1 MEMWFAERHTDHLKL
16 QVRVRETLHREKSRY
31 QDIAVLDTDEFG
43 RVLVLDGIIQTTE
56 RDEFFYHEIMAHI
69 PLSAHPD
76 PRRVLVV
83 GGGDGGSVREALK
96 HDNVE
101 EVHLVEIDERVVAV
115 CEEYL
120 PSLSHAL
127 RDKRVNIRFEDG
139 VKYVRNRAG
148 EFDVIIIDS
157 TDPIG
162 PSVELFSE
170 PFYESCARALRGDG
184 MMIAQSEPPFF
195 LPDLVKRIFTKV
207 SSAFPITKMC
217 LAAVPVYS
225 CWNWSFTV
233 GSKGLDPV
241 VIRSSLPSGVRY
253 YSEQVH
259 SASFVLP
266 PFVRDL
272 LRI

>member
-1 MEMWFAERHTDHLKL
+1 MINQGKTDQIPEEGWLSSPPVRGRKLERVTQLEMWFAERHTDHLKL

-127 RDKRVNIRFEDG
+127 RDKRVNIRF
-139 VKYVRNRAG
+139 
-148 EFDVIIIDS
+148 
-157 TDPIG
+157 
-162 PSVELFSE
+162 PS
-170 PFYESCARALRGDG
+170 C
-184 MMIAQSEPPFF
+184 
-195 LPDLVKRIFTKV
+195 
-207 SSAFPITKMC
+207 
-217 LAAVPVYS
+217 
-225 CWNWSFTV
+225 
-233 GSKGLDPV
+233 
-241 VIRSSLPSGVRY
+241 SLPLSRT
-253 YSEQVH
+253 E
-259 SASFVLP
+259 
-266 PFVRDL
+266 R
-272 LRI
+272 

>member
-1 MEMWFAERHTDHLKL
+1 MWFTERHTDHLRL

-43 RVLVLDGIIQTTE
+43 RMLVLDGIIQTTE

-76 PRRVLVV
+76 PRKVLVI
-83 GGGDGGSVREALK
+83 GGGDGGSVREILK
-96 HDNVE
+96 HDSVE
-101 EVHLVEIDERVVAV
+101 EVHLVEIDERVVSV
-115 CEEYL
+115 CKEYL

-127 RDKRVNIRFEDG
+127 HDKRVNIRYEDG
-139 VKYVRNRAG
+139 VKYVRDLKG

-162 PSVELFSE
+162 PSVELFRE
-170 PFYESCARALRGDG
+170 PFYGSCARALTENG

-195 LPDLVKRIFTKV
+195 LPELVKQIFSTVSNVFPVTKV
-207 SSAFPITKMC
+207 C
-217 LAAVPVYS
+217 LASVPVYS
-225 CWNWSFTV
+225 CWEWSFTV
-233 GSKGLDPV
+233 GSRDLDPA
-241 VIRSSLPSGVRY
+241 VIRSSVPTGTRY
-253 YSEQVH
+253 YSEEVH